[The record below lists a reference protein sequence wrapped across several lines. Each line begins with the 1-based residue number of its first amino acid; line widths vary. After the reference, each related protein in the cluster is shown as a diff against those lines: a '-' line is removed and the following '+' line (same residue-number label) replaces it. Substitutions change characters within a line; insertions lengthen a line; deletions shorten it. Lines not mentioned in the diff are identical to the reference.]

1 MGSHKTVF
9 CAFYAYMWHSVFIN
23 YALEVSGDKK
33 KNKTHEYAW
42 TDRQKAESVAY
53 STQRHNKVNRHSDG
67 SDFYKNKL
75 LFIIILLFKIKVDAT
90 HFNTTTTNSIFNG
103 IISAAWKIIKTWL
116 PAGAVKKI
124 KFLSKANVGE
134 YVEEDQRPA
143 QWGGK
148 KMFIN

>member
-1 MGSHKTVF
+1 
-9 CAFYAYMWHSVFIN
+9 
-23 YALEVSGDKK
+23 
-33 KNKTHEYAW
+33 
-42 TDRQKAESVAY
+42 
-53 STQRHNKVNRHSDG
+53 
-67 SDFYKNKL
+67 

-90 HFNTTTTNSIFNG
+90 LFNTTTTNSIFNV